1 MEDFGAMARKYIW
14 RARSSVLLAVA
25 SGEMAEHDSM
35 RLTRDDV
42 DAIAD
47 EIVFGRGERLLER
60 CLLPGTFAK
69 VEPLR
74 YASVGLRLAARQ
86 AVQRHI
92 GDPPAGL
99 VLSL

>member
-1 MEDFGAMARKYIW
+1 MARKYIW